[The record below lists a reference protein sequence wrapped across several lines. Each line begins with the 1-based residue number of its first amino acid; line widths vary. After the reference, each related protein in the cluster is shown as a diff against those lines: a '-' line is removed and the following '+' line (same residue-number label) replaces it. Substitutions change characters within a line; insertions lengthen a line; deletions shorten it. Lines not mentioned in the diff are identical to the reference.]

1 MPATIASRKVANP
14 KRRMA
19 LVVFA
24 IAAVLVLIVVKLVS
38 IQGMDTAKLAEQ
50 ALDSRL
56 VNKTLP
62 AKRGS
67 ILAADGTVLADNA
80 RRFKLV
86 ADPVNVAAYKDENG
100 QVVGAWGAANEIATV
115 LNTDPGLIYP
125 KLKEQ
130 GEKRWSP
137 IADGLTSEVWVKI
150 RELKIPGI
158 TVEESSVRT
167 YPAGEVAGNIVGFVG
182 SDGEA
187 LTGVERQ
194 YRHLLTGK
202 DGKEQYE
209 RGLSGDPIPLGSNSQ
224 VPPVDGTGLQLTIDT
239 NIQMYAQNAIGEAV
253 KKHKA
258 EWGSVVIQE
267 AGTGR
272 ILAAAESPTV
282 DPNNPGKSKAEDRGS
297 RTFTS
302 NFEPGS
308 TAKLITTSALIET
321 GKATADSQ
329 YVVPDK
335 WKAPNGEVFRDS
347 HNHADQN
354 LTLAGILMD
363 SSNTG
368 TLIAAEG
375 LNNQERYEW
384 LKKFGFGTPPELE
397 FPGTSRG
404 ILRHPKSWDGR
415 TEHTVMFGQGVAA
428 TALQTTQ
435 AFSIIADDGM
445 AHPQRIVNGTV
456 DPTGKVTEIPLK
468 DGTQVVKPQTAQS
481 MREILEAVVEDGTG
495 SNAKVPGYRVG
506 GKTGTAQAPADKGGG
521 FDGYTASFIGIAPI
535 DDPKIT
541 VSVTLQRPRK
551 GHYGGAV
558 AAPVFSD
565 VTGYALKQMRVP
577 PSGPVPELPA
587 REWKNEDR

>member
-1 MPATIASRKVANP
+1 MPATTVGRKVANP

-19 LVVFA
+19 FVVLA
-24 IAAVLVLIVVKLVS
+24 IVAALVLIVAKLVS

-56 VNKTLP
+56 VDKTLP
-62 AKRGS
+62 AKRGA

-80 RRFKLV
+80 KRFQLI
-86 ADPVNVAAYKDENG
+86 ADPVNVAAYKDEQG
-100 QVVGAWGAANEIATV
+100 QVVGAWGAANKIAPI

-125 KLKEQ
+125 KLKPQ

-137 IADGLTSEVWVKI
+137 IADGLTNEVWVKI
-150 RELKIPGI
+150 RDLKIPGI
-158 TVEESSVRT
+158 TVDESSVRT
-167 YPAGEVAGNIVGFVG
+167 YPAGEVAGNVVGFVG
-182 SDGEA
+182 RDGEA
-187 LTGVERQ
+187 LTGLERE

-202 DGKEQYE
+202 DGKQQYE

-253 KKHKA
+253 RKHQA
-258 EWGSVVIQE
+258 EWGTVVIQE

-282 DPNNPGKSKAEDRGS
+282 DPNNPGKSRAEDRGS
-297 RTFTS
+297 RAFTA

-308 TAKLITTSALIET
+308 TAKLITVSALIDS
-321 GKATADSQ
+321 GKASIDSQ
-329 YVVPDK
+329 YVVPDQ
-335 WKAPNGEVFRDS
+335 WEAPNGEVFRDS
-347 HNHADQN
+347 SNHEDEN
-354 LTLAGILMD
+354 LTLAGILMN

-368 TLIAAEG
+368 TLIAAEDM
-375 LNNQERYEW
+375 NNQERYEW
-384 LKKFGFGTPPELE
+384 LKKFGFGTPPDLE

-404 ILRHPKSWDGR
+404 ILRSPDKWDAR
-415 TEHTVMFGQGVAA
+415 TRHTVLFGQGVAA
-428 TALQTTQ
+428 TSLQTTQ
-435 AFSIIADDGM
+435 AFATIANDGK
-445 AHPQRIVNGTV
+445 AIPQRIVNGTV

-468 DGTQVVKPQTAQS
+468 DGTQVVTPKTAKT
-481 MREILEAVVEDGTG
+481 MREILEAVVVDGTG
-495 SNAKVPGYRVG
+495 KNAQVPGYRVG
-506 GKTGTAQAPADKGGG
+506 GKTGTSQAPADKGGG

-587 REWKNEDR
+587 REWKDEDR

>member
-1 MPATIASRKVANP
+1 MPATKASRKVASP

-19 LVVFA
+19 FVVLA
-24 IAAVLVLIVVKLVS
+24 IVVTLMFIVGKLVS
-38 IQGMDTAKLAEQ
+38 IQGMDTAKLAEK

-56 VNKTLP
+56 VDKTLP
-62 AKRGS
+62 AKRGA

-80 RRFKLV
+80 KRFQLI

-100 QVVGAWGAANEIATV
+100 QVVGAWGAANKIATI

-125 KLKEQ
+125 KLKVQ

-137 IADGLTSEVWVKI
+137 IADGLTNEVWVKI

-182 SDGEA
+182 ADGES
-187 LTGVERQ
+187 LTGLERQ

-202 DGKEQYE
+202 DGKQQYE
-209 RGLSGDPIPLGSNSQ
+209 RGLSGDPIPLGNNSQ
-224 VPPVDGTGLQLTIDT
+224 VPPVDGTGLQLTVDT
-239 NIQMYAQNAIGEAV
+239 NIQMYAQKAIGQAV
-253 KKHKA
+253 KKYQA
-258 EWGSVVIQE
+258 EWGTVVIQE

-302 NFEPGS
+302 TFEPGS
-308 TAKLITTSALIET
+308 TAKLITTSALVET
-321 GKATADSQ
+321 GKATPDSQ

-335 WKAPNGEVFRDS
+335 WKAPDGEEFRDS
-347 HNHADQN
+347 HNHDDQN
-354 LTLAGILMD
+354 LTLTGILVD

-368 TLIAAEG
+368 TLIAAEEMS
-375 LNNQERYEW
+375 NQERYEW
-384 LKKFGFGTPPELE
+384 LKKFGFGTPPDLE

-404 ILRHPKSWDGR
+404 ILRHPDAWDAR
-415 TEHTVMFGQGVAA
+415 TRHTVMFGQGVAA

-435 AFSIIADDGM
+435 AFAIIANDGT
-445 AHPQRIVNGTV
+445 AIPQRIVNGTV

-468 DGTQVVKPQTAQS
+468 DGTRVVSPHTAQS
-481 MREILEAVVEDGTG
+481 MREILETAVEKGTG
-495 SNAKVPGYRVG
+495 ENAKVPGYRVG
-506 GKTGTAQAPADKGGG
+506 GKTGTSQAPADKGGG

-565 VTGYALKQMRVP
+565 VTGYALKQLRVP

>member
-1 MPATIASRKVANP
+1 MPATTVGRKVANP

-19 LVVFA
+19 FVVLA
-24 IAAVLVLIVVKLVS
+24 IVAALVLIVAKLVS

-56 VNKTLP
+56 VDKTLP
-62 AKRGS
+62 AKRGA

-80 RRFKLV
+80 KRFQLI
-86 ADPVNVAAYKDENG
+86 ADPVNVAAYKDEQG
-100 QVVGAWGAANEIATV
+100 QVVGAWGAANKIAPI

-125 KLKEQ
+125 KLKPQ

-137 IADGLTSEVWVKI
+137 IADGLTNEVWVKI
-150 RELKIPGI
+150 RDLKIPGI
-158 TVEESSVRT
+158 TVDESSVRT
-167 YPAGEVAGNIVGFVG
+167 YPAGEVAGNVVGFVG
-182 SDGEA
+182 RDGEA
-187 LTGVERQ
+187 LTGLERQ

-202 DGKEQYE
+202 DGKQQYE

-253 KKHKA
+253 RKHQA
-258 EWGSVVIQE
+258 EWGTVVIQE

-282 DPNNPGKSKAEDRGS
+282 DPNNPGKSRAEDRGS
-297 RTFTS
+297 RAFTA

-308 TAKLITTSALIET
+308 TAKLITASALIDS
-321 GKATADSQ
+321 GKASIDSQ
-329 YVVPDK
+329 YVVPDQ
-335 WKAPNGEVFRDS
+335 WEAPNGEVFRDS
-347 HNHADQN
+347 SNHEDEN

-368 TLIAAEG
+368 TLIAAEDM
-375 LNNQERYEW
+375 NNQERYEW
-384 LKKFGFGTPPELE
+384 LKKFGFGTPPDLE

-404 ILRHPKSWDGR
+404 ILRSPDKWDAR
-415 TEHTVMFGQGVAA
+415 TRHTVLFGQGVAA
-428 TALQTTQ
+428 TSLQTTQ
-435 AFSIIADDGM
+435 AFAIIANDGK
-445 AHPQRIVNGTV
+445 AIPQRIVNGTV

-468 DGTQVVKPQTAQS
+468 DGTQVVTPKTAKT
-481 MREILEAVVEDGTG
+481 MREVLEAVVVDGTG
-495 SNAKVPGYRVG
+495 KNAQVPGYRVG
-506 GKTGTAQAPADKGGG
+506 GKTGTSQAPSDKGGG

-535 DDPKIT
+535 DNPKIT

-587 REWKNEDR
+587 REWKDEDR